1 MRWTASLHSRAAP
14 TVATVFT
21 RHLREHSAY
30 AGATARDTTQCALTG
45 AAAASLWVR
54 LFLVESELSSSI
66 IPGLGPP
73 RHCIDPHSILPLH
86 ASIHSGSTILLQRV
100 RGTAVAADCVLT
112 TPCIDCGSQHFVVPS
127 FAPSL
132 RQPSSSAHGG
142 SPRCALSATSS
153 MELHTAL
160 LSTKWCVLRVLFLQR
175 LRLPGRSSFLHGWGS
190 LVAALVGVNSLPAHA
205 CAAPSRHP
213 GHRERDGCAPC
224 SSRSRSPRRR
234 LIAFARAA

>member
-1 MRWTASLHSRAAP
+1 MGEVVLGRERALLLHHTRPWSSKALHRSPLHTSTARINPQRLHD
-14 TVATVFT
+14 
-21 RHLREHSAY
+21 L
-30 AGATARDTTQCALTG
+30 ATARARHCGGSGLCLDHALYRLRLAALRCAELRAQSAPAELISSG
-45 AAAASLWVR
+45 AA
-54 LFLVESELSSSI
+54 
-66 IPGLGPP
+66 
-73 RHCIDPHSILPLH
+73 
-86 ASIHSGSTILLQRV
+86 
-100 RGTAVAADCVLT
+100 
-112 TPCIDCGSQHFVVPS
+112 
-127 FAPSL
+127 
-132 RQPSSSAHGG
+132 
-142 SPRCALSATSS
+142 PRCALGATAS

>member
-1 MRWTASLHSRAAP
+1 M
-14 TVATVFT
+14 FT

-112 TPCIDCGSQHFVVPS
+112 TPCIDCGSRHFVAELRAQS
-127 FAPSL
+127 APAEL
-132 RQPSSSAHGG
+132 ISSGAA
-142 SPRCALSATSS
+142 PRCALSATAS

-160 LSTKWCVLRVLFLQR
+160 LSTKWCVLRVLLLQR
-175 LRLPGRSSFLHGWGS
+175 PRFPGRSSFLHGWEFS
-190 LVAALVGVNSLPAHA
+190 CSCASRSKLPPRSCLCRAL
-205 CAAPSRHP
+205 AAPRPPRTRWLRSF
-213 GHRERDGCAPC
+213 C
-224 SSRSRSPRRR
+224 SFRSRSLRRR